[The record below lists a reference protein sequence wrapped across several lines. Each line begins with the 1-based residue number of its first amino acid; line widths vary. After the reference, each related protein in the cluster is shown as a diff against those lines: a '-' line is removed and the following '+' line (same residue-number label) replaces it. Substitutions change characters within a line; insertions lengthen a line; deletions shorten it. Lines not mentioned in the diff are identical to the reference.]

1 MKSLILFTIV
11 VLANYW
17 VQAQQKVEVGTELM
31 NMSKGQQFAFTVIV
45 PEAKTKD
52 IEPTWKKY
60 VNNRSIGE
68 RFSNLTTQIGNLFK
82 NKENQSGRDKL
93 KVEKNGDEFYV
104 RAIKETTLSKH
115 PVDIY
120 ARITELTDG
129 CKVSAFFQYTDS
141 VFINEKNADQER
153 IQNFKSYIR
162 DFGVVAYQSVVD
174 DHIDIAKKEVSREE
188 GVLKDLESDSKK
200 EAKAIARYETD
211 IQEYKAEITTTEN
224 DITRLEEN
232 VVNKKVAFE
241 TLKKST
247 PEYDAAKKEL
257 KELSKEKS
265 KYFGKIKSANSK
277 IKSKEM
283 DIKSAKEKIVQ
294 NDSAAKKQQDVID
307 GKQKI
312 VDQLKEKKGAI
323 Q

>member
-141 VFINEKNADQER
+141 VFINEKNADRER

-174 DHIDIAKKEVSREE
+174 DQIDIAKKEVSREE

-224 DITRLEEN
+224 DITSLEEN